1 MISKIE
7 HKGKLYAMVI
17 SSGPSEPGVNFV
29 TPNEA
34 SLQVG
39 FMNHPAGKKISPHL
53 HIPTTRNLYFTY
65 EVLII
70 KQGKLRVDFYNEQKN
85 YLESRI
91 LEAGDVILL
100 ESGGHGFEVL
110 EDIEM
115 IEVKQGPYMADT
127 DKDRFEGIQ
136 TEEAILPKGPKHG

>member
-7 HKGKLYAMVI
+7 HQGKLYATIV
-17 SSGPSEPGVNFV
+17 SSGFLKPGVNFI
-29 TPNEA
+29 TSDES
-34 SLQVG
+34 SLQLG
-39 FMNHPAGKKISPHL
+39 YISHPTGKKIKA
-53 HIPTTRNLYFTY
+53 HIHMPTTRKLYFTH

-70 KQGKLRVDFYNEQKN
+70 RRGKLRVDFYDEQKN

-110 EDIEM
+110 EEIEM
-115 IEVKQGPYMADT
+115 IEVKQGPYVADA

-136 TEEAILPKGPKHG
+136 AGEVILPKGSKHG

>member
-7 HKGKLYAMVI
+7 HQGKLYALI
-17 SSGPSEPGVNFV
+17 IHDGFSKPGVNFI
-29 TPNEA
+29 TPDEA

-39 FMNHPAGKKISPHL
+39 FMRHSAGKRIAAHL
-53 HIPTTRNLYFTY
+53 HKPTTRNLYFTN

-70 KQGKLRVDFYNEQKN
+70 RRGKLRVDFYDDQRN
-85 YLESRI
+85 YLESLI

-115 IEVKQGPYMADT
+115 IEVKQGPYAAEAD
-127 DKDRFEGIQ
+127 KSRFKGIPA
-136 TEEAILPKGPKHG
+136 EKAILPKGSKHG